1 MDTDFIPDETN
12 GRLLRDAF
20 SKFAS
25 GVTVV
30 TAMSEE
36 GPVGITANSFSS
48 LSIDPPLVI
57 WSPSVGSRR
66 FPYFENAEY
75 FAIHVLAADQE
86 EICFD
91 FAKSPF
97 AFEALEPEFNAQNVP
112 LLKGCLARFECRKH
126 DVHPG
131 GDHVIVVGQIER
143 VSMQD
148 GAALAFF
155 SGQFRALDPN

>member
-12 GRLLRDAF
+12 GRLLRAAF

-86 EICFD
+86 RFVLI
-91 FAKSPF
+91 SP
-97 AFEALEPEFNAQNVP
+97 NP
-112 LLKGCLARFECRKH
+112 LRL
-126 DVHPG
+126 
-131 GDHVIVVGQIER
+131 
-143 VSMQD
+143 
-148 GAALAFF
+148 
-155 SGQFRALDPN
+155 

>member
-36 GPVGITANSFSS
+36 GPVGITANNFSS

-57 WSPSVGSRR
+57 WSPSVGSPRPILR
-66 FPYFENAEY
+66 TLNILQFTSLPQ
-75 FAIHVLAADQE
+75 DQE

-91 FAKSPF
+91 FSKSPF

-126 DVHPG
+126 AVHPG
-131 GDHVIVVGQIER
+131 GDHVIVVGQIKR